1 MPAEVEA
8 IEAGRGGGE
17 QGDCVLALDYN
28 DGVNSG
34 KLVNA
39 LELKF
44 QNDFAGLDDNRCD

>member
-28 DGVNSG
+28 DGVNFG
-34 KLVNA
+34 KLVDA
-39 LELKF
+39 LEF
-44 QNDFAGLDDNRCD
+44 QNDFTGLDDNRCD